1 MRTVT
6 IYSCLLKTVFFIFG
20 CVGSSLLFRLFSS
33 CGAQG
38 LLATCRVWA
47 PHGCGFSRC
56 SSRSLEHRL
65 SSVAHKLGCSTACGI
80 FLDQGLNPCLMH
92 WQADFYHWA
101 TREAPWP
108 TLLTTYFIPFYCW
121 IIFHCMHIPQF
132 IYLFTVKGHLGCCHF
147 LDLVNNAAMNP
158 EGFLRI
164 GCNKSGNTSFRTL
177 LFHPEQ

>member
-80 FLDQGLNPCLMH
+80 FLDQGSNSCLLH
-92 WQADFYHWA
+92 WQGDSL
-101 TREAPWP
+101 P
-108 TLLTTYFIPFYCW
+108 LS
-121 IIFHCMHIPQF
+121 PQGSPY
-132 IYLFTVKGHLGCCHF
+132 IYLFIFGSTGSSLLRTDF
-147 LDLVNNAAMNP
+147 L
-158 EGFLRI
+158 
-164 GCNKSGNTSFRTL
+164 L
-177 LFHPEQ
+177 LQRMGAPL